1 MRGRAVV
8 SPQRDLPSCSGFW
21 SGAFQ
26 GRKIKREKRNFPLAM
41 LSALCLVGGA
51 MKSVKITEEVHRLLK
66 IAAARHGISIAAM
79 LENVVKLGL
88 GGMK

>member
-1 MRGRAVV
+1 MV
-8 SPQRDLPSCSGFW
+8 SAKRDLPSCPRFW

-26 GRKIKREKRNFPLAM
+26 GRKIKREKKKFPLAI
-41 LSALCLVGGA
+41 LTTVCLLGGA